1 LTFRVLISRKALSF
15 LNFSPEKSRRLIR
28 EHCLALGDNPY
39 PSRTGDRKRLHL
51 GSYELY
57 RMHIGRSYTVFYR
70 ILREEGVVK
79 VLEIMTSE
87 QAHRRYGRL

>member
-15 LNFSPEKSRRLIR
+15 IELSPEKSRRLIR
-28 EHCLALGDNPY
+28 EHCLALAENPY

-51 GSYELY
+51 GDYELF
-57 RMHIGRSYTVFYR
+57 RMHIGHSYTVFYR
-70 ILREEGVVK
+70 IFPGEKMVK
-79 VLEIMTSE
+79 VLDIMTFG